1 VVDGP
6 GSALAER
13 IRDLVDAHLAE
24 LVALRRDLHAHPEVA
39 HTETRTTA
47 LVADR
52 LLAEGLTPRLLPGT
66 GLVCDIGPGV
76 VETGRKLVALRAD
89 LDALPVPDTCG
100 EPWHSTVA
108 GVSHA
113 CGHDVHT
120 TVVLGAGLVLA
131 ELSRHAEGLPAGV
144 RLIFQAAEEVQP
156 GGAVAAVEAGAM
168 DGVGHVF
175 ALHCDPRVD
184 AGRIGSRAG
193 PITAAS
199 DPVAVTLTAEG
210 GHTSRPHLTGDVV
223 FALGQ
228 VITQVPAVLGR
239 RLDPRAGVNLT
250 WGQVHAG
257 SAGNAIPSTGTVRG
271 TLRCLE
277 PRAWE
282 EAGAV
287 LREAVEHVV
296 APYRVQVDVQHVRG
310 VPPVENEPHATRLLE
325 AAARD
330 VAGQDAVEATEQSL
344 GGEDFAWL
352 LTRAPGAMARLG
364 TRVPGG
370 RSYDLHRGDFTV
382 DEAAIVTG
390 ARILARV
397 AVLAGEHPAPA
408 PPAPPDLPQAV
419 PPAGSPVSGV
429 SGVSGVSATALRNI
443 PNP

>member
-1 VVDGP
+1 MLESA
-6 GSALAER
+6 GSPVAHR
-13 IRDLVDAHLAE
+13 IRALVDAHLDE

-39 HTETRTTA
+39 HTERRTTDV
-47 LVADR
+47 VADR
-52 LLAEGLTPRLLPGT
+52 LRAAGLEPRLLPGT
-66 GLVCDIGPGV
+66 GLVCDIGPGA
-76 VETGRKLVALRAD
+76 VETGQRRVALRAD

-100 EPWHSTVA
+100 QPWRSTVA

-120 TVVLGAGLVLA
+120 AVVLGAGLVLA
-131 ELSRHAEGLPAGV
+131 QLVDDLAAGI
-144 RLIFQAAEEVQP
+144 RLLFQAAEEVQP
-156 GGAVAAVEAGAM
+156 GGAEAAVAAGAM
-168 DGVGHVF
+168 DGVAQVF
-175 ALHCDPRVD
+175 ALHCDPRLD
-184 AGRIGSRAG
+184 AGRIGSRPG
-193 PITAAS
+193 SITAAS
-199 DPVAVTLTAEG
+199 DPVAVTLTGDG

-250 WGQVHAG
+250 WGHVHAG
-257 SAGNAIPSTGTVRG
+257 TAGNAIPSTGTVRG
-271 TLRCLE
+271 TLRCLD

-282 EAGAV
+282 DAGEL

-296 APYRVQVDVQHVRG
+296 APYRLQVEVQHVRG
-310 VPPVENEPHATRLLE
+310 VPPVENDPHATRLLE

-330 VAGQDAVEATEQSL
+330 VLDADAVVPTEQSL

-370 RSYDLHRGDFTV
+370 RSYDLHRGDLVV
-382 DEAAIVTG
+382 DESAIAVG
-390 ARILARV
+390 ARVLART
-397 AVLAGEHPAPA
+397 ALLAGRHPAPG
-408 PPAPPDLPQAV
+408 P
-419 PPAGSPVSGV
+419 GGV
-429 SGVSGVSATALRNI
+429 SGVGGSPLRNI

>member
-1 VVDGP
+1 MDRI
-6 GSALAER
+6 SAR
-13 IRDLVDAHLAE
+13 VDALLDDLIA
-24 LVALRRDLHAHPEVA
+24 VRRDLHAHPEVA
-39 HTETRTTA
+39 HTERRTTD

-52 LLAEGLTPRLLPGT
+52 LRQAGLEPRLLPGT
-66 GLVCDIGPGV
+66 GLVCDIGPGPV
-76 VETGRKLVALRAD
+76 TAGRRRIALRAD
-89 LDALPVPDTCG
+89 LDALAVPDTCG
-100 EPWHSTVA
+100 EPWQSTVP
-108 GVSHA
+108 GVAHA

-120 TVVLGAGLVLA
+120 AALLGAGMVLG
-131 ELSRHAEGLPAGV
+131 ELAQDGLLGAGV
-144 RLIFQAAEEVQP
+144 RLLFQAAEEIQP

-168 DGVGHVF
+168 EGVAQVF
-175 ALHCDPRVD
+175 ALHCDPRLDV
-184 AGRIGSRAG
+184 GRIGSRIG

-199 DPVAVTLTAEG
+199 DPVAVTLTGGG

-239 RLDPRAGVNLT
+239 RLDPRSGVNLT

-287 LREAVEHVV
+287 LREAVQHVV
-296 APYRVQVDVQHVRG
+296 APYGVDVEVQHQRG
-310 VPPVENEPHATRLLE
+310 VPPVENEPASTRILE
-325 AAARD
+325 VAARD
-330 VAGQDAVEATEQSL
+330 MLGPDAVEATEQSL

-364 TRVPGG
+364 TRAPDG
-370 RSYDLHRGDFTV
+370 RSYDLHRGDFSV
-382 DEAAIVTG
+382 DERAVGVG
-390 ARILARV
+390 ARVLARV
-397 AVLAGEHPAPA
+397 AVLAG
-408 PPAPPDLPQAV
+408 QV
-419 PPAGSPVSGV
+419 AGSPVQP
-429 SGVSGVSATALRNI
+429 SARTVTPNI

>member
-1 VVDGP
+1 MLEGP
-6 GSALAER
+6 GSAVADR
-13 IRDLVDAHLAE
+13 VRALVDRHLDE

-39 HTETRTTA
+39 HTEIRTTA

-52 LLAEGLTPRLLPGT
+52 LRAAGLTPQLMPGT

-76 VETGRKLVALRAD
+76 VETGRQRVALRAD

-120 TVVLGAGLVLA
+120 VVVLGAGLVLA
-131 ELSRHAEGLPAGV
+131 ELADRLPAGV
-144 RLIFQAAEEVQP
+144 RLVFQAAEEVQP
-156 GGAVAAVEAGAM
+156 GGAVAAIEAGAM

-184 AGRIGSRAG
+184 AGRIGSRPG

-199 DPVAVTLTAEG
+199 DPVSVTLTAEG

-250 WGQVHAG
+250 WGHVHAG

-282 EAGAV
+282 EAGVV

-330 VAGQDAVEATEQSL
+330 VLGADGVEATEQSL

-352 LTRAPGAMARLG
+352 LTRAPGAMGRLG
-364 TRVPGG
+364 TRTPGG

-382 DEAAIVTG
+382 DELAIATG
-390 ARILARV
+390 ARVLARV
-397 AVLAGEHPAPA
+397 ALLAGEHPSPA
-408 PPAPPDLPQAV
+408 ASTALT
-419 PPAGSPVSGV
+419 SPSLSTGPT
-429 SGVSGVSATALRNI
+429 GALRNI
-443 PNP
+443 PNL

>member
-1 VVDGP
+1 MTEGEHDIP
-6 GSALAER
+6 AR
-13 IRDLVDAHLAE
+13 IAARVDAHLAE
-24 LVALRRDLHAHPEVA
+24 LVAFRRDLHAHPEVS
-39 HTETRTTA
+39 HTERRTTDV
-47 LVADR
+47 VAAR
-52 LLAEGLTPRLLPGT
+52 LREAGLTPHLLPGT
-66 GLVCDIGPGV
+66 GLVCDIGPGA
-76 VETGRKLVALRAD
+76 VETGHRRVALRAD

-100 EPWHSTVA
+100 QPWQSTVP

-120 TVVLGAGLVLA
+120 AVVLGAGLVLA
-131 ELSRHAEGLPAGV
+131 DLADDLAAGV
-144 RLIFQAAEEVQP
+144 RLVFQAAEEVQP
-156 GGAVAAVEAGAM
+156 GGAEAAVAAGAM
-168 DGVGHVF
+168 DGVAHVF
-175 ALHCDPRVD
+175 ALHCDPRLD
-184 AGRIGSRAG
+184 AGRIGSRSG

-250 WGQVHAG
+250 WGHVHAG
-257 SAGNAIPSTGTVRG
+257 TAGNAIPSTGTVRG
-271 TLRCLE
+271 TLRLLE

-282 EAGAV
+282 EAGTV

-296 APYRVQVDVQHVRG
+296 APYRVQVEVQHVRG
-310 VPPVENEPHATRLLE
+310 VPPVENEPAATRLLE

-330 VAGQDAVEATEQSL
+330 VLGPDAVEPTEQSL

-364 TRVPGG
+364 TRRPGG
-370 RSYDLHRGDFTV
+370 RSFDLHRGDLVV
-382 DEAAIVTG
+382 DESAIAVG
-390 ARILARV
+390 ARVLARV
-397 AVLAGEHPAPA
+397 ALLAGQQPSP
-408 PPAPPDLPQAV
+408 V
-419 PPAGSPVSGV
+419 PPA
-429 SGVSGVSATALRNI
+429 AALRNI